1 MVLTVSKYR
10 FQHWLFT
17 LLTAHN
23 VSLKI
28 LRAKRYSFE
37 AFSLGTLNR
46 YIQSSSK
53 HQVNHFGMVH
63 LAPAAECIHKVLPL
77 NSKSGCVH
85 IFLFTLLIYTCYHLS
100 RKPLSIV
107 KSVLH
112 QNCSEEAHKKGKII
126 VPENETFCDWAP
138 FDNQNYDS
146 LFGTLDLIFL
156 SLYAI
161 SMFFSGHVAD
171 KMDLRIYLCI
181 GTLLSG
187 MTTIAFGLGYFFN
200 IHSFTYYAIVQYQV
214 HRLLRGFFMGVW
226 TAHAS
231 IGNILGSLIAG
242 AFVEKSWG
250 WSFIV
255 PGLIIG
261 FFSLPIYFFLVP
273 SISDGNSFEESLGTT
288 TSQSNLLI
296 PIETKSSSFLSALK
310 VPGVVEYSLTLFFSK
325 LVSYTFIFWLPM
337 YIREAGGFNPS
348 SSADLSA
355 VFDLGG
361 ILGGIIAGYVSDS
374 TGSSAITCVVMLALS
389 IPTLYLYSIVGFRS
403 LAYCIGL
410 LIPLGLFVNGP
421 YCLITTAV
429 SADLGTHPSLSK
441 NSRTLATV
449 TGIIDGT
456 GSVGAALGPLLCG
469 LLKPYGWS
477 VIIIMLM
484 VALALAAILLF
495 RMVANESR
503 HCCFH
508 SEQSLQISTLSN
520 TADT

>member
-53 HQVNHFGMVH
+53 HQVIHFGMVH

-200 IHSFTYYAIVQYQV
+200 IHSFTYYAIVQGLAGLVQASGWPAV
-214 HRLLRGFFMGVW
+214 VACMGNWFGKDKRGFFMGVW

-273 SISDGNSFEESLGTT
+273 YPESVGVRPPVQYNLNDGPIDQAISDGNSFEESLGTT

-403 LAYCIGL
+403 LAYCIGKWSR
-410 LIPLGLFVNGP
+410 
-421 YCLITTAV
+421 C
-429 SADLGTHPSLSK
+429 K
-441 NSRTLATV
+441 NSFYLHHYLCIFSTSTLVKTIFTIYSVHCMFFLIWCLATRPGV
-449 TGIIDGT
+449 FLEFEYI
-456 GSVGAALGPLLCG
+456 VQLPLFIVPVNNKNL
-469 LLKPYGWS
+469 
-477 VIIIMLM
+477 
-484 VALALAAILLF
+484 
-495 RMVANESR
+495 
-503 HCCFH
+503 
-508 SEQSLQISTLSN
+508 SL
-520 TADT
+520 